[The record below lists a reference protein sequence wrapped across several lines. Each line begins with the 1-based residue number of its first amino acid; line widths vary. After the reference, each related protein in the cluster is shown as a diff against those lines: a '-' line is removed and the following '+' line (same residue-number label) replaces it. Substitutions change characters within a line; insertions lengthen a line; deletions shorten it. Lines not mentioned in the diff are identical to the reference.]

1 MKALIEKLEKIAKK
15 NKDEFKYNMEITLVR
30 GSINFHFECIETADN
45 HTFVD
50 GFGYTIEE
58 ALKNTENSINDAL
71 ELWGYKK

>member
-1 MKALIEKLEKIAKK
+1 MNVIGKT
-15 NKDEFKYNMEITLVR
+15 KDGFMVTI
-30 GSINFHFECIETADN
+30 
-45 HTFVD
+45 FVD